1 MLLNAFFISQLSY
14 RPLVWMFHSRG
25 KNGKTNRI
33 QERWLRIIDKDK
45 KFTFYQLLEKDGS
58 VSMLKRN
65 LRFLAYEMFK
75 INSGMTPELIE
86 ELILPNRQHRY
97 ELRNNPGWS
106 VQVVKSVYKGLES
119 FLGPKIW
126 ELK

>member
-1 MLLNAFFISQLSY
+1 M
-14 RPLVWMFHSRG
+14 
-25 KNGKTNRI
+25 
-33 QERWLRIIDKDK
+33 
-45 KFTFYQLLEKDGS
+45 LEKDGS

-65 LRFLAYEMFK
+65 LCFLAYEMFK

-86 ELILPNRQHRY
+86 ELILPNRQHWY
-97 ELRNNPGWS
+97 ELRNNPDCS
-106 VQVVKSVYKGLES
+106 VQVVKSVHKGLES